1 MASNAPKPSTEKY
14 EQQHL
19 AAIRA
24 AAAVFAEKGYHGA
37 ATRDIAERM
46 GIKQGSLYYYFK
58 SKEDALIEV
67 CLYGMHDYAE
77 RMNVIAASEQPFA
90 AKLAATV
97 TSHITKYREKNEA
110 LRVYNAERLYLPETK
125 RSKLYALGSGYRQQ
139 LEGVFRAAVKAGE
152 LPEST
157 DCQFAAHAVIGM
169 CNGWG
174 EYIGRNPDADLS
186 AIIEKCVEL
195 LLNGFTRTSK
205 STRTL

>member
-1 MASNAPKPSTEKY
+1 MASSAPKHNTDKY

-19 AAIRA
+19 AAVRA
-24 AAAVFAEKGYHGA
+24 AASVFAEKGYHGA
-37 ATRDIAERM
+37 STRDIAEHM

-58 SKEDALIEV
+58 CKEDALTEV

-77 RMNVIAASEQPFA
+77 RMNAIAASAQPFA

-139 LEGVFRAAVKAGE
+139 LEGIFRDAVSTGA
-152 LPEST
+152 LPQST
-157 DCQFAAHAVIGM
+157 DCQFASHAVIGM

-186 AIIEKCVEL
+186 AIIENCVEL
-195 LLNGFTRTSK
+195 LLNGFTNNPKT
-205 STRTL
+205 TGTE